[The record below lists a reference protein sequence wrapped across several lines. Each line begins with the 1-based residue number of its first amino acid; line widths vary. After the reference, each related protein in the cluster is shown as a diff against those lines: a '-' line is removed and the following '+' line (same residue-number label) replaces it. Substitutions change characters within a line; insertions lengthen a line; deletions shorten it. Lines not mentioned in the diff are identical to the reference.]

1 MEKRIT
7 ELEIKTAYLEDT
19 IQQLDSVICQQQNQI
34 DALKK
39 QYKQLTE
46 SADDPAESGK
56 DHLSTLLDE
65 APPHY

>member
-39 QYKQLTE
+39 KFKQLTDSTE
-46 SADDPAESGK
+46 DLSENNK
-56 DHLSTLLDE
+56 DNLPTLLDDL
-65 APPHY
+65 PPHY

>member
-39 QYKQLTE
+39 HFKQLTDSTE
-46 SADDPAESGK
+46 DLSENNK
-56 DHLSTLLDE
+56 DNLPTLLDDL
-65 APPHY
+65 PPHY